1 MYLKDIELK
10 NYRNYLNLNIN
21 LNKGLNIFLGE
32 NAQGKTNIAE
42 SIYFLSSLK
51 SHRTSKDKELIN
63 WNKEKCYIKASI
75 QKNNGNNVIE
85 FLISN
90 EEKKACKINGIK
102 YNKASE
108 IFGLVNVVIFS
119 PEDLKLVKE
128 GPQFRRKFIDAELN
142 QLRPKYHHALV
153 QYNHVLMQRNNI
165 LKSINRS
172 PSLKIT
178 AEVFGEQLSNY
189 GSFICEVRN
198 EFIKKLSLISRL
210 IHRKITN
217 GKEELEILYDCSI
230 GDYTDKN
237 KIKEDLLK
245 NYIQNIDEDI
255 AKGYTLKGPHRD
267 DLIIKINGIDTKSFG
282 SQGQQRTAALS
293 LKLSELEIIKS
304 EVEEYPILI
313 LDDVLSELDIKR
325 QKFLLDSLKD
335 IQTILTCTSLN
346 DINEFHFEEK
356 DIFLVKEGIINKL
369 NKDTYRTKGHSDC

>member
-1 MYLKDIELK
+1 MYLKNIELK
-10 NYRNYLNLNIN
+10 NYRNYLNLNIS
-21 LNKGLNIFLGE
+21 LNRGLNIFLGE
-32 NAQGKTNIAE
+32 NAQGKTNVAE

-63 WNKEKCYIKASI
+63 WNKSKCYIKAEV
-75 QKNNGNNVIE
+75 QKSNGNNTIE
-85 FLISN
+85 FLISTV
-90 EEKKACKINGIK
+90 EKKACKINGIK

-108 IFGLVNVVIFS
+108 IFGFVNVVIFS

-128 GPQFRRKFIDAELN
+128 GPQFRRKFIDGELN
-142 QLRPKYHHALV
+142 QLRPKYHHALA
-153 QYNHVLMQRNNI
+153 QYNHVLLQRNNI
-165 LKSINRS
+165 LKSLYRS
-172 PSLKIT
+172 PSLKMT
-178 AEVFGEQLSNY
+178 AEVFGEQLADY
-189 GSFICEVRN
+189 GSFICEVRH

-210 IHRKITN
+210 IHRKITS
-217 GKEELEILYDCSI
+217 GKEELEIGYDCSI
-230 GDYTDKN
+230 GDFFDRART
-237 KIKEDLLK
+237 KEELLK
-245 NYIQNIDEDI
+245 NYIENIDEDI
-255 AKGYTLKGPHRD
+255 AKGFTLKGPHRD

-304 EVEEYPILI
+304 EVHEYPILI

-356 DIFLVKEGIINKL
+356 DVFLVNEGFIKKMNIGDL
-369 NKDTYRTKGHSDC
+369 

>member
-1 MYLKDIELK
+1 MYLKNIELK
-10 NYRNYLNLNIN
+10 NYRNYLNLNIS

-63 WNKEKCYIKASI
+63 WNKEKCYIKADI
-75 QKNNGNNVIE
+75 QKNSGQNTIE

-102 YNKASE
+102 YTKASD
-108 IFGLVNVVIFS
+108 IFGFVNVVIFS

-128 GPQFRRKFIDAELN
+128 GPQFRRKFIDSELN
-142 QLRPKYHHALV
+142 QLRPKYHHALG
-153 QYNHVLMQRNNI
+153 QYNHILMQRNNL
-165 LKSINRS
+165 LKSINRA
-172 PSLKIT
+172 PSLKMT
-178 AEVFGEQLSNY
+178 AEVFGEQLAEY
-189 GSFICEVRN
+189 GSLICDVRY

-210 IHRKITN
+210 IHRKITS
-217 GKEELEILYDCSI
+217 GKEELEITYDCSSGEYI
-230 GDYTDKN
+230 DK
-237 KIKEDLLK
+237 KDTKEKLLK
-245 NYIQNIDEDI
+245 YYIENIDEDV
-255 AKGYTLKGPHRD
+255 AKGYTLRGPHRD
-267 DLIIKINGIDTKSFG
+267 DLSIKINGIDTKSFG

-304 EVEEYPILI
+304 EVQEYPILI

-325 QKFLLDSLKD
+325 QKFLLDALKD

-356 DIFLVKEGIINKL
+356 DVFIVNEGIIK
-369 NKDTYRTKGHSDC
+369 KV